1 MSTEWK
7 IDLFAGLSE
16 RFGVRSLIIETAEQN
31 MTAADL
37 KNHLMASYPL
47 QADILSISFLACNHA
62 YAQADSIVNANDEL
76 ALLPPVSGGQA
87 EKPTEDEQKSSL
99 EQWYMLTNEKIT
111 TEEVLAKVIVPE
123 HGASLAFVGTTREWT
138 KGQRTVRLE
147 YEAYEPMAVKMMKQ
161 IGDELAE
168 KWPGTLCAITHRLGV
183 VDIAETSVVIAISSP
198 HRASCYDASRYAI
211 ERLKQMVPIWK
222 KEIWED
228 GSEWKGHQL
237 GPWNPDTP
245 LADFPDET

>member
-1 MSTEWK
+1 MITQWK

-31 MTAADL
+31 MTVAEL
-37 KNHLMASYPL
+37 KKHLIASYPE
-47 QADILSISFLACNHA
+47 QVDILSISFLACNHA
-62 YAQADSIVNANDEL
+62 YAQADSIVNATDEL

-87 EKPTEDEQKSSL
+87 EHSNEDEQKSPL
-99 EQWYMLTNEKIT
+99 EQLYMLTNEKIT
-111 TEEVLAKVIVPE
+111 TEEVLAKVIVPG
-123 HGASLAFVGTTREWT
+123 HGASIAFVGTTREWT
-138 KGQRTVRLE
+138 QGQRTIRLE

-161 IGDELAE
+161 IGDELE
-168 KWPGTLCAITHRLGV
+168 QQWPGTLCAITHRLGI

-211 ERLKQMVPIWK
+211 ERLKQIVPIWK

-245 LADFPDET
+245 LANSPDEA